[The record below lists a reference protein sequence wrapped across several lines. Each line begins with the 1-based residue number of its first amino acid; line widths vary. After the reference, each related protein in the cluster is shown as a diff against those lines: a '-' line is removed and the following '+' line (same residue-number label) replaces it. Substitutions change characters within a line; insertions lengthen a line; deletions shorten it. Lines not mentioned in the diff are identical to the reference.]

1 MSINGGKT
9 VKREISVE
17 RKNYVVAVDLGSSN
31 VVVAVAAKDEFGV
44 LDVKAVVS
52 KPLPAESVTAGQI
65 YNHEQAGQ
73 AVIAACQEAGE
84 QAGIRITEAYAG
96 ISGDFVRCA
105 RHTDYVFVTNPQT
118 GVGEEDVKSL
128 FGRMHN
134 LQAPE
139 KEVIM
144 EQIPQNYVVD
154 DNQEVQNPIGSFG
167 RKLSSTFN
175 FVLCHTT
182 PMERLTMALKRANVE
197 VVQIIPNPL
206 AIPEAVL
213 SPDEKEE
220 GVALVDIGAGV
231 TDVTIY
237 HRNVVRY
244 VASIPIGAA
253 AINQDIGTMG
263 VPTRFVESLKQQYG
277 SAVAENASETKLV
290 RVPGRTAR
298 EAREILLRN
307 LATVIEARA
316 MDIIDFVKEEI
327 KISGYAGKLGYGI
340 VLTGGSANLKE
351 LDELFRR
358 ATKMEVR
365 VAVPEFG
372 ITAESAELVADPQY
386 ASVVGLLVKG
396 AAIGTTSYVQL
407 PPKPQ
412 AQPEPVVT
420 PNPAPAPQP
429 VSTPAPQPTPQPVSK
444 PMPTPTPAPAP
455 APKPAPQPAPAPQP
469 TVAPAPQAASAP
481 AQHVSSGTDAEAE
494 EPKPAKSG
502 GFKSWLKKITEGFE
516 TVGDEEI

>member
-1 MSINGGKT
+1 M
-9 VKREISVE
+9 E

-31 VVVAVAAKDEFGV
+31 VVVAVA
-44 LDVKAVVS
+44 VKHDDGQLELKSVVS

-73 AVIAACQEAGE
+73 AIIAACNEAGE
-84 QAGIRITEAYAG
+84 AAGIRITEAYAG
-96 ISGDFVRCA
+96 ISGEFVRCA
-105 RHTDYVFVTNPQT
+105 CHTDYVFVKNPQL
-118 GVGEEDVKSL
+118 GVAEEDVQSL

-139 KEVIM
+139 KELIM
-144 EQIPQNYVVD
+144 AQIPQNYVVD

-182 PMERLTMALKRANVE
+182 PMERLSMALKRANVE
-197 VVQIIPNPL
+197 VAQIIPNPL
-206 AIPEAVL
+206 AVAESVL

-244 VASIPIGAA
+244 VASIPIGAS
-253 AINQDIGTMG
+253 AINQDISTLG
-263 VPTRFVESLKQQYG
+263 VPGRFVESLKQQYG

-358 ATKMEVR
+358 AMKMEVR

-372 ITAESAELVADPQY
+372 ITEESAALVADPQY
-386 ASVVGLLVKG
+386 AAVVGLLIKG
-396 AAIGTTSYVQL
+396 AALSVGGTAYVPL

-412 AQPEPVVT
+412 PVAPAEPVSVPQQPAAPVQPAQPTAPVQAAT
-420 PNPAPAPQP
+420 PAQPTAPVQP
-429 VSTPAPQPTPQPVSK
+429 V
-444 PMPTPTPAPAP
+444 
-455 APKPAPQPAPAPQP
+455 APKVEPTPAPQPAPAVQPQPVQAQPAQSVQAQSVASPQSKAEPKEEPQP
-469 TVAPAPQAASAP
+469 TR
-481 AQHVSSGTDAEAE
+481 
-494 EPKPAKSG
+494 SG

>member
-1 MSINGGKT
+1 M
-9 VKREISVE
+9 E

-31 VVVAVAAKDEFGV
+31 VVVAVAAKNEFGS

-73 AVIAACQEAGE
+73 AVIAACMEAGDA
-84 QAGIRITEAYAG
+84 AGIRITEAYAG
-96 ISGDFVRCA
+96 ISGEFVRCA

-197 VVQIIPNPL
+197 VAQIIPNPL

-213 SPDEKEE
+213 SADEKEE

-277 SAVAENASETKLV
+277 SAVAEKASETKLV

-307 LATVIEARA
+307 LATVIESRA

-340 VLTGGSANLKE
+340 VMTGGSANLND

-372 ITAESAELVADPQY
+372 ISAESAELVADPQY
-386 ASVVGLLVKG
+386 ATAVGLLVKG
-396 AAIGTTSYVQL
+396 AALGATAYVQM

-412 AQPEPVVT
+412 
-420 PNPAPAPQP
+420 PQG
-429 VSTPAPQPTPQPVSK
+429 VSTPAPQPMPTPQP
-444 PMPTPTPAPAP
+444 APQLQP
-455 APKPAPQPAPAPQP
+455 VVQPQPAPAPQP
-469 TVAPAPQAASAP
+469 TVTAKPLSQSTSQPTPQPAATP
-481 AQHVSSGTDAEAE
+481 VSQPTATPTPTSDPE
-494 EPKPAKSG
+494 EPKQPKSG